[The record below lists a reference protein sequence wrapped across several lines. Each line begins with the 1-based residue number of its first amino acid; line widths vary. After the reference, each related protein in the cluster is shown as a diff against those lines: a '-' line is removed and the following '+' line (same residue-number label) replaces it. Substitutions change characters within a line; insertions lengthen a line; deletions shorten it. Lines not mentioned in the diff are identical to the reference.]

1 MKFANCLRFISYPK
15 KKGQAITRYT
25 EICIPIARGL
35 SISYSPWTMNNREWI
50 NYPPTYCSDSENKT
64 SRSNNTKLTHT
75 SKMTIFQ
82 EISQWKQSKMKFS
95 SAALFHPKCCP
106 HWVII
111 SEGICIPAALKNM
124 YGHNVN
130 LFSFEN

>member
-1 MKFANCLRFISYPK
+1 VKFANCLRFISYQK
-15 KKGQAITRYT
+15 NKWTGNN
-25 EICIPIARGL
+25 
-35 SISYSPWTMNNREWI
+35 SIYRNMHPYCSRTKYLLFSLNNREWI